1 MYNVLGFTT
10 NYVKLLGQIV
20 WNCKL
25 HALTCM
31 YTNTCTNGSQ
41 IVCTCTCT
49 CMVVFSTYT
58 YIVWFTKMLKAKVI
72 NCTKL
77 LVLSLQIICII

>member
-1 MYNVLGFTT
+1 MY
-10 NYVKLLGQIV
+10 YVIMYMYMYVCTQIHV
-20 WNCKL
+20 QMAHQC
-25 HALTCM
+25 
-31 YTNTCTNGSQ
+31 SQ

-49 CMVVFSTYT
+49 YMAVFSTYT

-77 LVLSLQIICII
+77 LVLSLQIISSIVTYLYMF